1 MPNAESLSVLDLRVS
16 KICIT
21 LIAPRPQINPFA
33 KPVVVGSAEP

>member
-21 LIAPRPQINPFA
+21 LIALRPQTNPYV